1 MFRHLLR
8 LFAIVVL
15 AVSVTAC
22 NKAAKLEQDAREQA
36 EQGTIL
42 DGSIAKKDL
51 KKKPQW
57 KPVFKVKDKKSQKT
71 KVFKISGGEWK
82 IRWRT
87 VPGKKG
93 DDEFI
98 IMLNDRNNQDVA
110 EIIANVT
117 GADEDFA
124 YLEGKGEYYLQ
135 VTTTQPYEIII
146 EEAR

>member
-1 MFRHLLR
+1 MFRNVLR
-8 LFAIVVL
+8 VVL
-15 AVSVTAC
+15 VVLVATLALAC
-22 NKAAKLEQDAREQA
+22 NKAKLDQEAREKA